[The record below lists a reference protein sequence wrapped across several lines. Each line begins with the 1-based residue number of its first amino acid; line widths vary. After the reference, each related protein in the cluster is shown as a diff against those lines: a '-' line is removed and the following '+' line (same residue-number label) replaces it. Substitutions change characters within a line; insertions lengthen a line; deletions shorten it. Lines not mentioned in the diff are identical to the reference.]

1 MSEVIDLRSDTVTRP
16 TPEMFE
22 AMRQAALGDDVL
34 GDDPT
39 VMRLEQLAA
48 ERTGKESAV
57 FVPSGTMGNQIALAV
72 HCRPG
77 DAVLFE
83 QQAHILYYEVGA
95 PAVIANVVCW
105 SLPSENGI
113 LEPKAVS
120 AAVLKKSLHTP
131 GTTLLCIE
139 NTHNRHGG
147 RVTSVE
153 RMAEYRV
160 IADEK
165 GFKIHL
171 DGARVFNAA
180 AYLGVPVSDLTTA
193 VDSVTFCLSKG
204 LRAPVGSVLCGS
216 SEFIDEARIW
226 RKRLGGGMRQS
237 GLLAACGILALER
250 YADRLSEDHDRA
262 KRLAAELQAFPGMTC
277 DPSGIQTNI
286 VLVDTDI
293 PAAVWESEL
302 ASEGVLSIPF
312 GDNRLRFMTHADI
325 DDAMIS
331 SALEKIRKTAER
343 LAQG

>member
-1 MSEVIDLRSDTVTRP
+1 
-16 TPEMFE
+16 MFE
-22 AMRQAALGDDVL
+22 AMREAALGDDVL

-39 VMRLEQLAA
+39 VKRLEQLAA
-48 ERTGKESAV
+48 ERTGKEAAV

-120 AAVLKKSLHTP
+120 AAVLKRSLHTP

-147 RVTSVE
+147 RVTSGE
-153 RMAEYRV
+153 KMAEYRE

-180 AYLGVPVSDLTTA
+180 AYLGVPVSDLTSN

-204 LRAPVGSVLCGS
+204 LRAPVGSVLCGT
-216 SEFIDEARIW
+216 SEFIDEARVW

-237 GLLAACGILALER
+237 GLLAACGIVALER
-250 YADRLSEDHDRA
+250 YADRLSEDHERA
-262 KRLAAELQAFPGMTC
+262 RKLAVELQALPSMAC
-277 DPSGIQTNI
+277 DPNGIQTNI
-286 VLVDTDI
+286 VLVDTDL
-293 PAAVWESEL
+293 PAAVWEAEL
-302 ASEGVLSIPF
+302 ASEGVLCIPF

-331 SALEKIRKTAER
+331 GALEKIRKTAER

>member
-1 MSEVIDLRSDTVTRP
+1 
-16 TPEMFE
+16 MFE
-22 AMRQAALGDDVL
+22 AMREAVLGDDVL

-39 VMRLEQLAA
+39 VKRLEQLAA
-48 ERTGKESAV
+48 ERTGKEAAV

-72 HCRPG
+72 WCRPG

-105 SLPSENGI
+105 SLPSKNGI
-113 LEPKAVS
+113 LEPEAVS

-147 RVTSVE
+147 KVTPVE
-153 RMAEYRV
+153 KMAEYRK

-180 AYLGVPVSDLTTA
+180 AYLGVPVSDLTSN

-204 LRAPVGSVLCGS
+204 LRAPVGSVLCGNS
-216 SEFIDEARIW
+216 DFIDEARIW

-237 GLLAACGILALER
+237 GLLAACGILAIER
-250 YADRLSEDHDRA
+250 YAARLCEDHDRA
-262 KRLAAELQAFPGMTC
+262 RRFAAELQAVPGLTC
-277 DPSGIQTNI
+277 DPSEVQTNI
-286 VLVDTDI
+286 VLVDTDL
-293 PAAVWESEL
+293 PAAVWQAEL
-302 ASEGVLSIPF
+302 AAVRVLCIPF
-312 GDNRLRFMTHADI
+312 GENRLRFMTHADI
-325 DDAMIS
+325 DDAMI
-331 SALEKIRKTAER
+331 LEAVAKIRTVAER